1 MRESIEFR
9 IPEEH
14 AARWLSDSDGV
25 SLGGS
30 VRKIELETHD
40 ARMGVIAEAERALK
54 KHGRAFFTAWKQRRI
69 YADAELE
76 SAALLR
82 LKISAVFEP
91 SGEAGGTKYDESV
104 ACQHC
109 GAGAKQLGPLFL
121 DVKRIPK
128 GKDFAKTIAGEI
140 VISRRA
146 SDLFLQHGITGV
158 AFHPVR
164 SKGAKSLELPE
175 WSQLVVRSE
184 GAEIVAPTRA
194 GNDPFDDDPKGES
207 RCPEGDLIGLNLL
220 SEVFISAESRG
231 EADVVASRQFTGVR
245 RGSLRPQRMLFVSPK
260 LWRLIDSE
268 KLKGCEIEV
277 AHLV

>member
-1 MRESIEFR
+1 MRELIEFR

-14 AARWLSDSDGV
+14 AARWLSDSDGIT
-25 SLGGS
+25 LGGS
-30 VRKIELETHD
+30 VRKIELEASD
-40 ARMGVIAEAERALK
+40 ARMSVIAEAEHALRR
-54 KHGRAFFTAWKQRRI
+54 HGRSFFTAWTQRRT

-76 SAALLR
+76 SATLLR

-91 SGEAGGTKYDESV
+91 SGEAGGTKYDESG

-109 GAGAKQLGPLFL
+109 CAGATQLGPLFL

-146 SDLFLQHGITGV
+146 SDLLLQHGITGV
-158 AFHPVR
+158 AFHAVR
-164 SKGAKSLELPE
+164 SKGAKSMELSE
-175 WSQLVVRSE
+175 WSQLVVISA

-194 GNDPFDDDPKGES
+194 GNDPFDNDPKGEF
-207 RCPEGDLIGLNLL
+207 RCPKGDLLGLNLL
-220 SEVFISAESRG
+220 SEVFISSESRG

-245 RGSLRPQRMLFVSPK
+245 RGSLRPQRSLFVSPK

-268 KLKGCEIEV
+268 RLTGCEIEV